1 MPEVTRTALVMYS
14 AEQMYQLV
22 NDVARYPEFLP
33 GCVSTTIAEQSDT
46 HMRAEMT
53 LKRGPISQVFSTTN
67 TMVPGRSIAM
77 TLSDGPFE
85 TLEGEWRFIPMTDNA
100 CKIEFE
106 MRFEF
111 KSGLIGAAFN
121 PIFSDLTLSQID
133 AFTKR
138 ARVIY
143 GESH

>member
-33 GCVSTTIAEQSDT
+33 GCVNTTIAEQSDA
-46 HMRAEMT
+46 HMQAEMT
-53 LKRGPISQVFSTTN
+53 LKKGPISQVFSTIN
-67 TMVPGRSIAM
+67 AMVPGRSIAM

-85 TLEGEWRFIPMTDNA
+85 RLEGEWRFIPMAENA
-100 CKIEFE
+100 CKIEFA

-111 KSGLIGAAFN
+111 KSGLIAAAFN
-121 PIFSDLTLSQID
+121 PIFSELTLSQID
-133 AFTKR
+133 AFIKR
-138 ARVIY
+138 AEAIY
-143 GESH
+143 GDSH